1 MHASRAAQ
9 QLGLCWQAWAE
20 VTRFKTFKKRT
31 LRMTNLTLGGFSI
44 GVQLY
49 KMVAKAR
56 KGKTFQLHAVTN
68 DELIT
73 ESALI
78 DQDTGVQAA
87 SGG

>member
-1 MHASRAAQ
+1 MIWCR
-9 QLGLCWQAWAE
+9 LWLQAWAE
-20 VTRFKTFKKRT
+20 ISRFKMFKKRT

-49 KMVAKAR
+49 KMVAKAK
-56 KGKTFQLHAVTN
+56 KGKTCQVDAKTN

-78 DQDTGVQAA
+78 DQDTGKY
-87 SGG
+87 